1 MRKNVFRL
9 VDKRFNQYRY
19 YEVAAM
25 LHGRDYG
32 FKRIFVYPPEG
43 FDTSYPL
50 LVNSIC
56 GGTIGFRYDDVDG
69 KYVVLEQWTGKKWVK
84 VHAYNRDGLNDDLW
98 CGGEE

>member
-9 VDKRFNQYRY
+9 ADKRFNPYRY

-32 FKRIFVYPPEG
+32 FKKIFVYPPEG
-43 FDTSYPL
+43 FDTSDPVLINPL
-50 LVNSIC
+50 C

-69 KYVVLEQWTGKKWVK
+69 KYIVLEQWTGKKWVK
-84 VHAYNRDGLNDDLW
+84 VHAYKHDSLDNYLW